1 MTRSGISESY
11 GSSIFSFLK
20 NLHTVLH
27 SGYTSVHSHQQH
39 GRVSF
44 FSISSPAFII
54 CRFFFFFWN
63 GYSDQCEVIFV
74 DHLYVFFTKCLFWYF
89 IHFLTGLFAFLILSC
104 MSYLCTLEIN
114 PLLVASFVNISPIL
128 TVVFS
133 LFVCFLM
140 ISFAVQKL
148 LKFN

>member
-11 GSSIFSFLK
+11 GSSIFRFLR

-27 SGYTSVHSHQQH
+27 SGCTNVHSHQQH
-39 GRVSF
+39 GSVSF

-54 CRFFFFFWN
+54 CRIFFFDD

-74 DHLYVFFTKCLFWYF
+74 DHLYVFFMKCPFWHF

-128 TVVFS
+128 MVVFS
-133 LFVCFLM
+133 LFVCF
-140 ISFAVQKL
+140 F
-148 LKFN
+148 FNDFLCCAEAFKV